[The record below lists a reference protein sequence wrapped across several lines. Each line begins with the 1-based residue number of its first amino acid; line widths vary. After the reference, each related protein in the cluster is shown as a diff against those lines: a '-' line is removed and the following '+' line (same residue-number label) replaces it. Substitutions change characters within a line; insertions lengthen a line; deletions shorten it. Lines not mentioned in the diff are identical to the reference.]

1 VFCERRRNHSLTLSL
16 SRCFGFV
23 DSRLVDIVVLL
34 AGWLTGFWR
43 QKVWRRRR
51 RRLLLLLLL
60 IPGPVSTNSKHKA

>member
-1 VFCERRRNHSLTLSL
+1 
-16 SRCFGFV
+16 
-23 DSRLVDIVVLL
+23 VLL

-43 QKVWRRRR
+43 QKVWRRR